1 MIQGDL
7 DAPILQLNKQLRWDA
22 LQCFTHLQRVMG
34 DRPLKDSDI
43 RISMED
49 ANAPSAWDCATTEEA
64 RKLLVFG
71 VNVPELRDEIY
82 VQLLCQLSDNPSAI
96 SIYRGYQLLQV
107 LLLVFPPSPS
117 LAPTLRQFL
126 VARRGSVPRSRL
138 GIIAR
143 YALVKLDDIVAKGPR
158 GAVPTLFEVQAASEG
173 AFQPSVFGETL
184 QRVMALQ
191 VEAYPDAKI
200 PIVLS
205 FLADVG
211 LPLKYMVCLVD

>member
-1 MIQGDL
+1 MFQGDL
-7 DAPILQLNKQLRWDA
+7 ETSILQLNKQLRWDA
-22 LQCFTHLQRVMG
+22 QQCFTHLQRVMG
-34 DRPLKDSDI
+34 DRPLKDGDI
-43 RISMED
+43 RVSMED
-49 ANAPSAWDCATTEEA
+49 VNAPSSWDNATVEEA
-64 RKLLVFG
+64 RKLLAIG
-71 VNVPELRDEIY
+71 VNTPELRDEIY

-107 LLLVFPPSPS
+107 LLVVFPPSPS

-126 VARRGSVPRSRL
+126 IAKRGSVPRSRL

-143 YALVKLDDIVAKGPR
+143 YAFIKLEEIISRGPR
-158 GAVPTLFEVQAASEG
+158 GAVPTLFEIQAASEG

-200 PIVLS
+200 PVVLS
-205 FLADVG
+205 FLADVSQYC
-211 LPLKYMVCLVD
+211 PYFA